1 MSSEPRSITQ
11 RNKPEAL
18 SPGPECAVLTSIG
31 TVYLYRLGRED
42 MQAWRA
48 LPATQLAA
56 DKFRVLLRRVA
67 STAIAEQGVREAGGL
82 QEAQVDTLDDEDIE
96 RIAEVYLEAPSLRWQ
111 QREAAAASPALV
123 RDARESATKF
133 IDRLIHAANGSRS
146 GQWARAAQA
155 AQAAQVAQAALAAQA
170 PPMPAKPRAGREWWI
185 ALAAMVL
192 VALLAA
198 VVLAQD
204 YFVVNAMRR
213 DQAALMT
220 QSRQVQGALAAQAKL
235 MNEENALLRRRI
247 EALEAKLRNPPP
259 PAPAPA
265 APPAAHAVKPKAHP
279 AATRTGTS
287 RPVRR

>member
-1 MSSEPRSITQ
+1 MSSEPRSIAK

-133 IDRLIHAANGSRS
+133 IDRLIHAASGSRS

-155 AQAAQVAQAALAAQA
+155 AQAAQAALAAQA

-185 ALAAMVL
+185 ALTAMVV

-198 VVLAQD
+198 AVLAQD

-213 DQAALMT
+213 EQAALMT
-220 QSRQVQGALAAQAKL
+220 QSRQAQGALAAQAKL
-235 MNEENALLRRRI
+235 MSEENALLRRRI

-259 PAPAPA
+259 PAAAPA
-265 APPAAHAVKPKAHP
+265 APPAAHAAKPKAHP

>member
-1 MSSEPRSITQ
+1 MSSEPHSIAQRS
-11 RNKPEAL
+11 KPEAL

-42 MQAWRA
+42 IHAWRA

-67 STAIAEQGVREAGGL
+67 STTIAGEGVREAGGL
-82 QEAQVDTLDDEDIE
+82 QEAQVDSLDEEDVE
-96 RIAEVYLEAPSLRWQ
+96 RLAEVYLEAPSLRWQ

-123 RDARESATKF
+123 RDPRESATKF
-133 IDRLIHAANGSRS
+133 IDRLIHAASGSRS

-155 AQAAQVAQAALAAQA
+155 AQAAQAALTAQ
-170 PPMPAKPRAGREWWI
+170 PPMPVKPRAGREWWI
-185 ALAAMVL
+185 ALAAMVV

-198 VVLAQD
+198 AVLAQD

-213 DQAALMT
+213 DQDALVA

-235 MNEENALLRRRI
+235 TSEENALLRRRI

-265 APPAAHAVKPKAHP
+265 APPAARTVKPKPHP